1 MVQRVA
7 RGRCRIERSV
17 EFCLLDLGEEEG
29 RANRGTRC
37 IFLSRGGERKV
48 RGKQPGVRNVSLCCG
63 GICLRKYRL
72 DRRRGSERA
81 DGWKQG
87 ECACAGRGG
96 EGARRNDTDERTW
109 EEEEGEGEGWRESE
123 QGGGDARG
131 DPRVR

>member
-1 MVQRVA
+1 MYIPVA
-7 RGRCRIERSV
+7 
-17 EFCLLDLGEEEG
+17 
-29 RANRGTRC
+29 
-37 IFLSRGGERKV
+37 GGERKV

-96 EGARRNDTDERTW
+96 EGARRNDTDKRTW
-109 EEEEGEGEGWRESE
+109 EEEEREGEGWRESE